1 MTSGNTEEKNI
12 PEKPENAGE
21 LEKQGLE
28 GLVKALQD
36 STDPQVRQYAAYLLG
51 KAQNPRAIQPLI
63 EALADFDKSVRE
75 QATLALSR
83 IGKAA
88 IEPLAEAMKEPKWET
103 RYRAVEALGKI
114 ADEKAVKPLI
124 QGLKDNRDHVRYMAA
139 KGLKE
144 LGDSDAIEPMVILL
158 KDENRY
164 VRMMA
169 VRALGAIG
177 GKKVNEALN
186 ATLTSEQDGKVKEAI
201 IEALK

>member
-1 MTSGNTEEKNI
+1 MTNEKSEEKNV

-21 LEKQGLE
+21 LEKLGLD
-28 GLVKALQD
+28 GLVSALQNN
-36 STDPQVRQYAAYLLG
+36 TDPQVRQYAAYLLG
-51 KAQNPRAIQPLI
+51 KAHNPRAIQPLI

-75 QATLALSR
+75 QATLSLSR

-103 RYRAVEALGKI
+103 RYRAAEALGRI

-139 KGLKE
+139 KGLRE
-144 LGDSDAIEPMVILL
+144 LGDSDALEPMIILL

-177 GKKVNEALN
+177 GKKVSEALN
-186 ATLTSEQDGKVKEAI
+186 SALTAEQDEKVREDI
-201 IEALK
+201 VEALK

>member
-1 MTSGNTEEKNI
+1 MESNA
-12 PEKPENAGE
+12 PERPENAAE
-21 LEKQGLE
+21 LEKLGLE
-28 GLVKALQD
+28 GLVKALRD

-51 KAQNPRAIQPLI
+51 KAPNPRSIQPLV
-63 EALADFDKSVRE
+63 EALGDFDKSVRE

-103 RYRAVEALGKI
+103 RYRAAEALGRI

-124 QGLKDNRDHVRYMAA
+124 QGLRDNRDHVRYMAA
-139 KGLKE
+139 KGLKS
-144 LGDSDAIEPMVILL
+144 LGDSDAIEPMIILL

-164 VRMMA
+164 VRTMA

-177 GKKVNEALN
+177 GTKAKEALE
-186 ATLTSEQDGKVKEAI
+186 AALAIEKDEKVKEAI
-201 IEALK
+201 TEALS

>member
-1 MTSGNTEEKNI
+1 MTNDNPAERNV
-12 PEKPENAGE
+12 PEKPGNAGE
-21 LEKQGLE
+21 LEKLGLE

-51 KAQNPRAIQPLI
+51 KAQNPRAIQPLV

-88 IEPLAEAMKEPKWET
+88 IEPLAEAMKEPKWQT
-103 RYRAVEALGKI
+103 RYRAAEALGKI

-124 QGLKDNRDHVRYMAA
+124 QGLRDNRDHVRYMAA
-139 KGLKE
+139 KGLKDI
-144 LGDSDAIEPMVILL
+144 GDSDAIEPIVILL

-169 VRALGAIG
+169 VRALGTLG

-186 ATLTSEQDGKVKEAI
+186 AALNVEQDEKVREAI
-201 IEALK
+201 VEALK